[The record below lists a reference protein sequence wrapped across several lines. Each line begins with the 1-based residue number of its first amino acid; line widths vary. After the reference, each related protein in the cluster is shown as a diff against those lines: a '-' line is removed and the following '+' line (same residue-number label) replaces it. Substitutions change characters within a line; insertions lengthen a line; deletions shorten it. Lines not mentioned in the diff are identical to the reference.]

1 MGNTFNKSDLMAILE
16 GVDDGVIKLDR
27 DANYVALNRAAAEV
41 FRQLGRD
48 PEQVIGECV
57 WKVFPEAAG
66 TVVERELKKA
76 LKELVSTSY
85 EFYLAPANR
94 WYETSVYPSKDGA
107 ILVFRDITER
117 KPNPPV

>member
-1 MGNTFNKSDLMAILE
+1 MTILE
-16 GVDDGVIKLDR
+16 SVNDGVIKLDR
-27 DANYVALNRAAAEV
+27 EANYLALNRAASEV
-41 FRQLGRD
+41 FKQLGRD
-48 PEQVIGECV
+48 PEQVIGKCV

-66 TVVERELKKA
+66 TVVEHELKKA
-76 LKELVSTSY
+76 LTEFVSTSY

-117 KPNPPV
+117 KDK

>member
-1 MGNTFNKSDLMAILE
+1 MGYTFRKSDLMAILE
-16 GVDDGVIKLDR
+16 AIDDGVIKLDR

-48 PEQVIGECV
+48 PEQVIGKCV

-66 TVVERELKKA
+66 TVVELELKKA
-76 LKELVSTSY
+76 LNEMISTSY
-85 EFYLAPANR
+85 EFYLVPAKR

-117 KPNPPV
+117 KDKYG